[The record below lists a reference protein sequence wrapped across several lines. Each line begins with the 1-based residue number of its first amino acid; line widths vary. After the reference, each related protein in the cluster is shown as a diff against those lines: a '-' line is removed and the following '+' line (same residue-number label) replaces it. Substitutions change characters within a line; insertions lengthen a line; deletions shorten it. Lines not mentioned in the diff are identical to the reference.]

1 MTSSKPIGRFT
12 RFINEDNKIY
22 SATGKVKPKAF
33 YLRPRKEKTHIS
45 VYLTENR
52 SESDIWDLGY
62 RITKPILVGRA
73 DLDACKVY
81 SLGLC
86 IIIDKPSTGH
96 AKLGPFPEMKS
107 AQEKRKE
114 MVRIASELANISNTK
129 RYPPPKNS

>member
-1 MTSSKPIGRFT
+1 MTSSKPTGRFT
-12 RFINEDNKIY
+12 RFINDPKKIY
-22 SATGKVKPKAF
+22 YDNGKVKPKAF

-52 SESDIWDLGY
+52 SESEIWALGH
-62 RITKPILVGRA
+62 RITKPILAGRA

-96 AKLGPFPEMKS
+96 AKLGPFPEMNS
-107 AQEKRKE
+107 DLEKRRE
-114 MVRIASELANISNTK
+114 MVRIATQLANISNTK
-129 RYPPPKNS
+129 RYPPP